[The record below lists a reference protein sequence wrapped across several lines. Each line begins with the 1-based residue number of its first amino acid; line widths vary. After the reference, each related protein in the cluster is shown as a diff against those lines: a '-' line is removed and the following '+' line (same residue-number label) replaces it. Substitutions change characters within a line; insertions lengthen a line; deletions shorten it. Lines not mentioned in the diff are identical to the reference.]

1 MKRINKTDTLNR
13 VKLTANILF
22 SGIGCQERGFE
33 NSGLFDLEVLN
44 TSDINKD
51 AVVSYA
57 AVHCGLTKE
66 MVENYSD
73 YPSREEM
80 AAYLKVINLGYEP
93 EKNKSYDWDKLA
105 RRKSNDIEKYW
116 LACKLSNNLGDISK
130 IEKLPYAGLWTCSF
144 PCFTADTFVLTKEYG
159 YVPIKDVTASMSV
172 LTHKNTYEQVVN
184 SGKTGEKLIYSIN
197 AMCFDKVEC
206 TENHRFLVR
215 TRHRVNTHIKEK
227 PLNYRYFDNPVW
239 KECKELSK
247 NDYLGYSINNNS
259 IIPIWEDA
267 INSKIKI
274 AKLMDN
280 EDFWW
285 IIGRYIADGFK
296 QEQKTGNKIV
306 ICCGNKKAQL
316 GLIEDH
322 LKKCG
327 LNYCTDDHKS
337 CINYHICSNELYKFV
352 CAFGG
357 KAYGK
362 FIPSFV
368 FDMPVNLC
376 KAFIEGYWSGDGCYT
391 NNIYKATTISKKL
404 VYGLGQLIAKCYHR
418 PFSIYF
424 TKRKPTCIIEGRTVN
439 QKNSYSITFNKKK
452 SKQDKAF
459 YEDGYIWFPIKN
471 ICCTNEIKPVYD
483 ITVKNCHSFTAN
495 GAIVHNCT
503 DISLAGKMKGL
514 SPSDSTRSSLLW
526 ENIRL
531 LKMAKDDGTLPK
543 YIMFENVKNLVG
555 KKFINDFNNLLSVLD
570 ELGFN
575 SYWKVLNAKNCGVPQ
590 NRERVFVI
598 SIRKDIDNGEFV
610 FPKPFDTGIRLKD
623 ILDENVDEK
632 YYLSEKIIKG
642 FQKHNENHKNKGT
655 GFIWKPKTDEDIA
668 NTLRAN
674 GSLCP
679 TDNSIKESGI
689 KIAGSLNPTK
699 TVQDRV
705 RVLDVEGCS
714 QSLRATDYK
723 DPVKIL
729 QGIDK
734 SVNDTQMIE
743 FANCITARED
753 RGVSNRKSEGTAVLE
768 IPNECVQEGNLSG
781 GKWDKIYE
789 SARRYYSV
797 NGCSPTIHT
806 CNGGNTE
813 PKISEPQITHSEWK
827 KQMYDRFIEDSEGE
841 VSGCVTN
848 QSKSF
853 GYRPPMKGYSKCL
866 KAESND
872 TGVVCNYRIRKLTPN
887 ECWKLMG
894 LTEDDCAKAVA
905 IGGSDSQLYKQAG
918 NGIVTNCCELLA
930 EHLYKA
936 QYDSTYVCTDEN
948 F

>member
-1 MKRINKTDTLNR
+1 MSLKRISHT
-13 VKLTANILF
+13 
-22 SGIGCQERGFE
+22 IG
-33 NSGLFDLEVLN
+33 
-44 TSDINKD
+44 
-51 AVVSYA
+51 
-57 AVHCGLTKE
+57 
-66 MVENYSD
+66 
-73 YPSREEM
+73 
-80 AAYLKVINLGYEP
+80 INLQ
-93 EKNKSYDWDKLA
+93 EK
-105 RRKSNDIEKYW
+105 KSNDIEKYW

-130 IEKLPYAGLWTCSF
+130 IEKLPYADLWTCSF
-144 PCFTADTFVLTKEYG
+144 P
-159 YVPIKDVTASMSV
+159 
-172 LTHKNTYEQVVN
+172 
-184 SGKTGEKLIYSIN
+184 
-197 AMCFDKVEC
+197 
-206 TENHRFLVR
+206 
-215 TRHRVNTHIKEK
+215 
-227 PLNYRYFDNPVW
+227 
-239 KECKELSK
+239 
-247 NDYLGYSINNNS
+247 
-259 IIPIWEDA
+259 
-267 INSKIKI
+267 
-274 AKLMDN
+274 
-280 EDFWW
+280 
-285 IIGRYIADGFK
+285 
-296 QEQKTGNKIV
+296 
-306 ICCGNKKAQL
+306 
-316 GLIEDH
+316 
-322 LKKCG
+322 
-327 LNYCTDDHKS
+327 
-337 CINYHICSNELYKFV
+337 
-352 CAFGG
+352 
-357 KAYGK
+357 
-362 FIPSFV
+362 
-368 FDMPVNLC
+368 
-376 KAFIEGYWSGDGCYT
+376 
-391 NNIYKATTISKKL
+391 
-404 VYGLGQLIAKCYHR
+404 
-418 PFSIYF
+418 
-424 TKRKPTCIIEGRTVN
+424 
-439 QKNSYSITFNKKK
+439 
-452 SKQDKAF
+452 
-459 YEDGYIWFPIKN
+459 
-471 ICCTNEIKPVYD
+471 
-483 ITVKNCHSFTAN
+483 
-495 GAIVHNCT
+495 CT

-531 LKMAKDDGTLPK
+531 LKTAKDDGTLPK

-598 SIRKDIDNGEFV
+598 SIRKDIDNGAFV

-789 SARRYYSV
+789 SA
-797 NGCSPTIHT
+797 
-806 CNGGNTE
+806 
-813 PKISEPQITHSEWK
+813 
-827 KQMYDRFIEDSEGE
+827 
-841 VSGCVTN
+841 SGCVTN

-905 IGGSDSQLYKQAG
+905 IGVQTVSFTSKPEMVL
-918 NGIVTNCCELLA
+918 
-930 EHLYKA
+930 
-936 QYDSTYVCTDEN
+936 
-948 F
+948 

>member
-1 MKRINKTDTLNR
+1 MERINKTDTLNR

-130 IEKLPYAGLWTCSF
+130 IEKLPYADLWTCSF
-144 PCFTADTFVLTKEYG
+144 P
-159 YVPIKDVTASMSV
+159 
-172 LTHKNTYEQVVN
+172 
-184 SGKTGEKLIYSIN
+184 
-197 AMCFDKVEC
+197 
-206 TENHRFLVR
+206 
-215 TRHRVNTHIKEK
+215 
-227 PLNYRYFDNPVW
+227 
-239 KECKELSK
+239 
-247 NDYLGYSINNNS
+247 
-259 IIPIWEDA
+259 
-267 INSKIKI
+267 
-274 AKLMDN
+274 
-280 EDFWW
+280 
-285 IIGRYIADGFK
+285 
-296 QEQKTGNKIV
+296 
-306 ICCGNKKAQL
+306 
-316 GLIEDH
+316 
-322 LKKCG
+322 
-327 LNYCTDDHKS
+327 
-337 CINYHICSNELYKFV
+337 
-352 CAFGG
+352 
-357 KAYGK
+357 
-362 FIPSFV
+362 
-368 FDMPVNLC
+368 
-376 KAFIEGYWSGDGCYT
+376 
-391 NNIYKATTISKKL
+391 
-404 VYGLGQLIAKCYHR
+404 
-418 PFSIYF
+418 
-424 TKRKPTCIIEGRTVN
+424 
-439 QKNSYSITFNKKK
+439 
-452 SKQDKAF
+452 
-459 YEDGYIWFPIKN
+459 
-471 ICCTNEIKPVYD
+471 
-483 ITVKNCHSFTAN
+483 
-495 GAIVHNCT
+495 CT

-598 SIRKDIDNGEFV
+598 SIRKDIDNEAFV

-689 KIAGSLNPTK
+689 KIAGSLNPI
-699 TVQDRV
+699 
-705 RVLDVEGCS
+705 
-714 QSLRATDYK
+714 
-723 DPVKIL
+723 KIL

-768 IPNECVQEGNLSG
+768 FPMNEC
-781 GKWDKIYE
+781 
-789 SARRYYSV
+789 
-797 NGCSPTIHT
+797 
-806 CNGGNTE
+806 
-813 PKISEPQITHSEWK
+813 
-827 KQMYDRFIEDSEGE
+827 
-841 VSGCVTN
+841 
-848 QSKSF
+848 
-853 GYRPPMKGYSKCL
+853 SKCL

-872 TGVVCNYRIRKLTPN
+872 IGVVCNYRIRKLTPN

-894 LTEDDCAKAVA
+894 LTEDDCAKAIA
-905 IGGSDSQLYKQAG
+905 IGVSDSQLYKQAG

-936 QYDSTYVCTDEN
+936 QYDSTYVCTDEKIS
-948 F
+948 FTIT